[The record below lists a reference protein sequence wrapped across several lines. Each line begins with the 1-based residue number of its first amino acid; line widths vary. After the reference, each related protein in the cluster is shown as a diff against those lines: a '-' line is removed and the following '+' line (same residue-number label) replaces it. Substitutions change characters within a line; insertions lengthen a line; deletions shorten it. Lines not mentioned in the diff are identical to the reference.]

1 MHSLCQRKNESKWR
15 CILVEKTIFIVK
27 GSQVDG
33 KLIIIIIII
42 IGSFYDYDLNQ
53 KRLRKQDE
61 STVAGYGDGILEE
74 KKHQSG

>member
-1 MHSLCQRKNESKWR
+1 M
-15 CILVEKTIFIVK
+15 VEKTIFIVK
-27 GSQVDG
+27 GPQVDG
-33 KLIIIIIII
+33 KLIIIIII

-61 STVAGYGDGILEE
+61 STVEGYGDGILEE